1 MSDSWPC
8 PIYNGVEYGAG
19 ACYHALGYARK
30 AVADYQAVFM
40 TPDSGL
46 DTEARG
52 LVCLGFYQK
61 VCPFLTAVPW
71 SKGADLWGSGQA
83 C

>member
-1 MSDSWPC
+1 MS
-8 PIYNGVEYGAG
+8 GHGAG

-61 VCPFLTAVPW
+61 VCLSLAC
-71 SKGADLWGSGQA
+71 SRADVWCCAAAGSLVTHQ
-83 C
+83 